1 MSVRH
6 LNIMILFYNVVQSNY
21 LMLFNTPIL
30 GNLPVMDLLKK
41 ENQHLTGSLSETK
54 TLEHLNN

>member
-21 LMLFNTPIL
+21 LMLLNTPIL
-30 GNLPVMDLLKK
+30 DNVVFIEK
-41 ENQHLTGSLSETK
+41 
-54 TLEHLNN
+54 